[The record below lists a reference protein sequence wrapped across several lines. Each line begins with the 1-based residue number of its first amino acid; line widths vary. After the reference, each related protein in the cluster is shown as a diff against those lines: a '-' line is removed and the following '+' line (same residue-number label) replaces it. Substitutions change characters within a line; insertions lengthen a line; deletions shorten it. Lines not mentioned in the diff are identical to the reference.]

1 VQINY
6 HLDVFDGPLDL
17 LMQLISKNKIN
28 IYDIPIAEICE
39 QYNEALRQ
47 MEALDLNVT
56 CDFIAMSAH
65 LLYIKSRMLLP
76 KPEEETEAEDP
87 RAQLVEMLL
96 EYQRFKEI
104 SGVFHSRSEFGSNI
118 FIKKQEQ
125 LELDK
130 KYRYVHTMDDLKQ
143 AVLRLLDR
151 VENRLPPPVSSF
163 EGIVGREVYSVA
175 AKTVSIVKRLIRA
188 GILSFKSLFNNV
200 KSRSEVVATF
210 LAVLELCKS
219 NRIQILDENDETAI
233 KLTLER

>member
-1 VQINY
+1 
-6 HLDVFDGPLDL
+6 
-17 LMQLISKNKIN
+17 
-28 IYDIPIAEICE
+28 
-39 QYNEALRQ
+39 
-47 MEALDLNVT
+47 
-56 CDFIAMSAH
+56 
-65 LLYIKSRMLLP
+65 
-76 KPEEETEAEDP
+76 
-87 RAQLVEMLL
+87 
-96 EYQRFKEI
+96 
-104 SGVFHSRSEFGSNI
+104 
-118 FIKKQEQ
+118 
-125 LELDK
+125 
-130 KYRYVHTMDDLKQ
+130 MDDLKQ